1 MADTFV
7 KHGMVHEDHHFK
19 TAEGKVQGSPPSK
32 LKAMYDYLPTDAIAT
47 SDKHVPSKIV
57 FSAEINAL
65 KVQAHCLGVY
75 QIIPERLGPNGK
87 AIYRH
92 ATADLV
98 LMAATVNDE
107 EGWVIS
113 KFSTLPND
121 RRCFQAACK
130 GYPFGS
136 TPWSSWNGRD
146 WVEEP
151 TVKCRPSYHG
161 YGLEPLGVSHN
172 TESSV
177 SPPKGSSPS
186 GKKRS
191 GGSAPA
197 SPGGAGSPAK

>member
-47 SDKHVPSKIV
+47 SDKHVPSKII

-107 EGWVIS
+107 EV
-113 KFSTLPND
+113 
-121 RRCFQAACK
+121 RAHR
-130 GYPFGS
+130 
-136 TPWSSWNGRD
+136 SWLMGASVPVWR
-146 WVEEP
+146 
-151 TVKCRPSYHG
+151 
-161 YGLEPLGVSHN
+161 L
-172 TESSV
+172 TESV
-177 SPPKGSSPS
+177 
-186 GKKRS
+186 
-191 GGSAPA
+191 
-197 SPGGAGSPAK
+197 